1 MQIQYTKNFNP
12 SLLLTTILKAISC
25 NRSTLGLLETLQKC
39 RAVPQYV
46 RCGKIAGLNNCNL
59 ARAGKRFFSLLST
72 PICLH
77 VFLQSSPIWLLE
89 FITES
94 IFTPNAPINVNPV
107 AGGGEE
113 CGQRAGIWCLR
124 LSPCRAFDPAKRPRG
139 RDIWLWPIEA
149 WYQFRSGYQV
159 RPSRLSESHAVG
171 ERYEVF
177 ICFNRH
183 NPILNTVI

>member
-12 SLLLTTILKAISC
+12 SLLLITILKAMSC
-25 NRSTLGLLETLQKC
+25 NRSTLGLLEALQKC
-39 RAVPQYV
+39 QAVPQYV

-59 ARAGKRFFSLLST
+59 ARAGKRCFSLMST
-72 PICLH
+72 PICWL
-77 VFLQSSPIWLLE
+77 VFLQSSPIWLLK

-94 IFTPNAPINVNPV
+94 MFTPNAPINVNLV
-107 AGGGEE
+107 GGGE

-124 LSPCRAFDPAKRPRG
+124 LSRCRAFDRAKRPRG
-139 RDIWLWPIEA
+139 RDIWLSPTEA
-149 WYQFRSGYQV
+149 WYRFRSGYQV

-171 ERYEVF
+171 EKCEVF

-183 NPILNTVI
+183 NPIL

>member
-39 RAVPQYV
+39 QAVPQYV

-72 PICLH
+72 PICWL

-107 AGGGEE
+107 AGGG
-113 CGQRAGIWCLR
+113 GVRAKGGDLMPETIPLSGFWSCEATPGSGHLTFTDRSLVSIQKRLPSPSLLKQIAKTIISICL
-124 LSPCRAFDPAKRPRG
+124 LSSKSCAFTSP
-139 RDIWLWPIEA
+139 
-149 WYQFRSGYQV
+149 
-159 RPSRLSESHAVG
+159 
-171 ERYEVF
+171 
-177 ICFNRH
+177 
-183 NPILNTVI
+183 